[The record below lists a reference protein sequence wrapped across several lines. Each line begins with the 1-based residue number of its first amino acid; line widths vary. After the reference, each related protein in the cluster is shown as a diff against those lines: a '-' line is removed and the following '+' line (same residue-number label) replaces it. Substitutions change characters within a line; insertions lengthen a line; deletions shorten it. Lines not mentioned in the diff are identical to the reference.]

1 MTAAKCLCISKQ
13 NGDLAAARNCLPE
26 DNLGQPVNQ
35 HVPYPD
41 NTELGATMSI
51 QEMYQT
57 NYVLTTDNFNEII
70 VKLGSRQKTTATQS
84 GPIGRAFVYPDH
96 LNSGFPLYDVGI
108 VIFQYQLFTY
118 TPTPVYDQHSVF
130 ADQYIGAICLPKRL

>member
-13 NGDLAAARNCLPE
+13 NGDKAAARNCLPE
-26 DNLGQPVNQ
+26 DYLGEPVNQ
-35 HVPYPD
+35 HAPYPD

-51 QEMYQT
+51 QAMYLT
-57 NYVLTTDNFNEII
+57 RYVPTTDKFNEII
-70 VKLGSRQKTTATQS
+70 VKLGSKQKTTATQS
-84 GPIGRAFVYPDH
+84 GAVWRALVYPDH
-96 LNSGFPLYDVGI
+96 TNNGFPLYDVGI
-108 VIFQYQLFTY
+108 VTFQYQLFTY